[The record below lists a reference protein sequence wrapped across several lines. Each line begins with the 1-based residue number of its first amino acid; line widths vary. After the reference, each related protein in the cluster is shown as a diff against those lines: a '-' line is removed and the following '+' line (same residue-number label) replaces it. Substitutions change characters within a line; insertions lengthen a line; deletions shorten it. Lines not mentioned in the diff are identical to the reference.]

1 MRHSLRDLSLKEA
14 AHAGQALAYLLAPK
28 EAGQEE
34 AFQERLEAV
43 TRIPI
48 PAAYGTAYRRWQ
60 AATDALGAVRF
71 QAVTAGPLAIGLGNA
86 SVYEVG
92 LTLHHTYGVPY
103 LPASALKGLAY
114 RSALL
119 AELDPADM
127 EILFGTTPSAAYVTF
142 WDGWLTP
149 QQGAPLALDTI
160 TVHHPDYYGSG
171 AEWPTDFDDPNPV
184 GFLSVPAGL
193 KFELRVTGDPAWAG
207 TAATLIRYGLCYL
220 GLGGKTNAGYGS
232 FEVGELEQEQPGAGV
247 GAATSP
253 AGPTPAAP
261 APSAP
266 VNPAI
271 AVDLKAIESMNM
283 SNAEQE
289 LGRLQAKWAGL
300 APELQRQL
308 LEKFQERVQSDNRT
322 KGNKKLKQR
331 LRAALEEVQ
340 P

>member
-1 MRHSLRDLSLKEA
+1 M
-14 AHAGQALAYLLAPK
+14 
-28 EAGQEE
+28 
-34 AFQERLEAV
+34 
-43 TRIPI
+43 
-48 PAAYGTAYRRWQ
+48 
-60 AATDALGAVRF
+60 
-71 QAVTAGPLAIGLGNA
+71 
-86 SVYEVG
+86 
-92 LTLHHTYGVPY
+92 
-103 LPASALKGLAY
+103 
-114 RSALL
+114 
-119 AELDPADM
+119 
-127 EILFGTTPSAAYVTF
+127 
-142 WDGWLTP
+142 
-149 QQGAPLALDTI
+149 
-160 TVHHPDYYGSG
+160 
-171 AEWPTDFDDPNPV
+171 
-184 GFLSVPAGL
+184 
-193 KFELRVTGDPAWAG
+193 
-207 TAATLIRYGLCYL
+207 